1 MKNNQN
7 PASLSKRAIALL
19 QRKPIIL
26 YFLGAFAASL
36 SSTTVFKDSVFQY
49 VLLGIALLLVL
60 LATVFY
66 FRD

>member
-36 SSTTVFKDSVFQY
+36 SSTTVFKDSLFSM
-49 VLLGIALLLVL
+49 
-60 LATVFY
+60 FCWE
-66 FRD
+66 